1 MWDNSITEYTI
12 VYINGIT
19 GIINAPNDVM
29 YVKIEKFQMYL
40 DDDFYK
46 FIDNYKFCMILL
58 IWFLQFTRMIY

>member
-29 YVKIEKFQMYL
+29 YVKIEKFLMYL

-46 FIDNYKFCMILL
+46 FIDNHEILYDSIDL
-58 IWFLQFTRMIY
+58 IFTIY

>member
-46 FIDNYKFCMILL
+46 FIDNYEILYDFIDL
-58 IWFLQFTRMIY
+58 IFTIY

>member
-1 MWDNSITEYTI
+1 M
-12 VYINGIT
+12 NGIT

-46 FIDNYKFCMILL
+46 FIDNYEILYDSIDL
-58 IWFLQFTRMIY
+58 IFIIY

>member
-1 MWDNSITEYTI
+1 MWDNCITEYTI

-46 FIDNYKFCMILL
+46 FIDNYEILYDSIDL
-58 IWFLQFTRMIY
+58 IFTIY

>member
-46 FIDNYKFCMILL
+46 LIDNYEILYDSIDL
-58 IWFLQFTRMIY
+58 IFTIY

>member
-1 MWDNSITEYTI
+1 LWDNSITEYTI

-46 FIDNYKFCMILL
+46 FIDNYEILYDSIDL
-58 IWFLQFTRMIY
+58 IFIIY

>member
-19 GIINAPNDVM
+19 GIINDPNDVM

-46 FIDNYKFCMILL
+46 FIDNYEILYDSIDL
-58 IWFLQFTRMIY
+58 IFTIY

>member
-46 FIDNYKFCMILL
+46 FIDNHEILYDSIDL
-58 IWFLQFTRMIY
+58 IFTIY

>member
-46 FIDNYKFCMILL
+46 FIDNYEILYDSIDL
-58 IWFLQFTRMIY
+58 IFIIY